1 MLKIFQG
8 NSLWHLVSQSDM
20 LSKLVLLV
28 LLVMSIFCWT
38 IFFYK
43 LMRIRAK
50 KREVARALALLKE
63 ITTVDQL
70 FIVAN
75 TAIGTIAGY
84 VFSKNLAYLKMLLE
98 RAGVPHLSERNFGL
112 LQESIAQTADD
123 IIAEEES
130 YVSFLSTSAVVS
142 PLLGLFGTIWG
153 LIHSFVRISELQ
165 TADIAAVAPGIAEA
179 LITTLAGLL
188 VAIPAL
194 AMFNVIQMQLRGLEQ
209 RVFNLTDRLAVVLEA
224 LLVR

>member
-1 MLKIFQG
+1 MLKLFQG
-8 NSLWHLVSQSDM
+8 NSLWQLIVQADM
-20 LSKLVLLV
+20 VSKLVCLILLF
-28 LLVMSIFCWT
+28 MSIICWT

-43 LMRIRAK
+43 LVRIRTK
-50 KREVARALALLKE
+50 KREVAKALAMLKE
-63 ITTVDQL
+63 ITSIDQ
-70 FIVAN
+70 IVMVAN
-75 TAIGTIAGY
+75 TMVGTVAGY
-84 VFSKNLAYLKMLLE
+84 VFSKNLTYLKMLLE
-98 RAGVPHLSERNFGL
+98 RAGVAQLTERHFTL
-112 LQESIAQTADD
+112 LEESIAQTADD
-123 IIAEEES
+123 IMTEEES

-165 TADIAAVAPGIAEA
+165 AADITTVAPGIAEA

-194 AMFNVIQMQLRGLEQ
+194 AMFNIVQMRLRSLEQ
-209 RVFNLTDRLAVVLEA
+209 QVLTLTDRLSSVLEY